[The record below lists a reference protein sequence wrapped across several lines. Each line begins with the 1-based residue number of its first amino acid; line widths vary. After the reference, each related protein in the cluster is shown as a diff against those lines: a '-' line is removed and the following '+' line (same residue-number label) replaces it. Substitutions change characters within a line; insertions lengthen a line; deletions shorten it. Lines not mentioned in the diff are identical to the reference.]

1 MFIANI
7 LINIDHG
14 ALPGCYDQIRDKLQ
28 INKFQYGVLGS
39 FVFAG
44 LTLGS
49 IVSTAIYSKGDLI
62 KPTLLASLVMNTIAL
77 LMFTTSTSYYFM
89 LFLRGAT
96 GFFQIFLVVY
106 QPVWTD
112 TFCEEKFK
120 SIALTV
126 NMLAAPLG
134 IVGGYMLTYYMNK
147 YHTWEWSFYLQSI
160 AIVPCF
166 IFLLMCPEKYLNV
179 ETTVNTKK

>member
-1 MFIANI
+1 MI
-7 LINIDHG
+7 
-14 ALPGCYDQIRDKLQ
+14 
-28 INKFQYGVLGS
+28 
-39 FVFAG
+39 
-44 LTLGS
+44 
-49 IVSTAIYSKGDLI
+49 
-62 KPTLLASLVMNTIAL
+62 MNTIAL
-77 LMFTTSTSYYFM
+77 LLFTTSSSYYFL
-89 LFLRGAT
+89 LFLRAAT

-120 SIALTV
+120 SIALTI

-147 YHTWEWSFYLQSI
+147 YHTWEWSFYLQSV

-166 IFLLMCPEKYLNV
+166 IFLVMVPEKYLNV
-179 ETTVNTKK
+179 ETTVTTKKQI